1 MELRDMHAYCIKGG
15 TLEAS
20 SWQGQLCMV
29 WTLEEIGGSLEI
41 ADWRCD
47 VLRLG
52 DTRRQALQ
60 IIDID
65 EYTM

>member
-1 MELRDMHAYCIKGG
+1 MELRDMHAYCIKDG

-41 ADWRCD
+41 GDVMCAEAWRHASSSS
-47 VLRLG
+47 LLG
-52 DTRRQALQ
+52 NG
-60 IIDID
+60 
-65 EYTM
+65 Y